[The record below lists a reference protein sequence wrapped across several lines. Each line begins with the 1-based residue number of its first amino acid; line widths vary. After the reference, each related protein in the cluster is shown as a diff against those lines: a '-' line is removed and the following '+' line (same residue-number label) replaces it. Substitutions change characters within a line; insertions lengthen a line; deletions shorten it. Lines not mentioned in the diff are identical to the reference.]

1 MQNAP
6 AHTPEVRGGQTSK
19 INIAHDPQDVKPST
33 RNKSNRELLPEALET
48 TIDISTPMG
57 RYEAKLLGQYRDNVE
72 LLDGLQAHLK
82 EVNAE
87 IRALTFGDAPRDP
100 VRLRALK
107 DEKIKTENR
116 IGIYDKKLLRL
127 EATQPLK
134 DVLERE
140 KKRVK
145 QETRC
150 HRYGGEPG
158 VPTLY

>member
-1 MQNAP
+1 M
-6 AHTPEVRGGQTSK
+6 GQ
-19 INIAHDPQDVKPST
+19 
-33 RNKSNRELLPEALET
+33 
-48 TIDISTPMG
+48 
-57 RYEAKLLGQYRDNVE
+57 YEAKLLGQYRENVE

-82 EVNAE
+82 EVNGE

-127 EATQPLK
+127 EAAQPVK

-145 QETRC
+145 QETALSPVWRGT
-150 HRYGGEPG
+150 GGCQRSIETSRPIPG
-158 VPTLY
+158 HESAPPASGGWG